1 MVLAIEN
8 RIKTRESQLENTF
21 VTWPAKFRE
30 SVIVSY

>member
-1 MVLAIEN
+1 MVWGLRTE
-8 RIKTRESQLENTF
+8 IKTRESQLENTF